1 MPRSSRGIRS
11 PAMPWRGMKISSI
24 WRPTRS
30 FSRLPAPAAGVLKEI
45 MFTDGATVTSGQVL
59 ATIEPGAPAIVA
71 APSGADTS
79 AKAAARPDAA
89 AAKLSPAAKRVV
101 EENKVDPKAVTG
113 SGRDGRVSKS
123 DVVNYLSAKDPASPP
138 APKAGAPVPNA
149 RGTRAEQR
157 VPMTR
162 LRARIAE
169 RMVQAQ
175 ATQALLTSFN
185 EVDLKAVNEM
195 RARYK
200 DQFEKQHGVKLGFMS
215 FFAKACVEA
224 LKKFPS
230 VNASVD
236 GNDIVYHEYFDIGVA
251 VSTDRGLI
259 VPVLRDADL
268 QSFAD
273 IEKSIANFAGR
284 ARAGTITMEE
294 LTGGTFTITNG
305 GVFGSLLST
314 PIVNSP
320 QSAILGM
327 HKIQDRA
334 VVIDGQVVVRPMM
347 YIALTYDHRHHR
359 RPRSGA
365 IPGDRQAV
373 PRGSGAHGARRMSEF
388 YDVIVIG
395 AGPAGYPAA
404 IRAGQNKL
412 KVACVDEWKNFD
424 GTYAFGGTCLN
435 AGCIPSKALLESSE
449 LFQRA
454 KDEFSVHGIKVGDV
468 KLDLA
473 TMQKRRA
480 SIVKTMTGGITA
492 LFKANG
498 VVGIQGHGRLLP
510 GNKVLVTGRT
520 APRKL

>member
-1 MPRSSRGIRS
+1 MTIEVRVPQLPESVADATIVSWHKKPGDAVARDENLVDLETDKVVLEV
-11 PAMPWRGMKISSI
+11 PA
-24 WRPTRS
+24 
-30 FSRLPAPAAGVLKEI
+30 AAAGVLKEI
-45 MFTDGATVTSGQVL
+45 KLGDGTTVTSGQVL
-59 ATIEPGAPAIVA
+59 ALIEEGATALPGASAPAVMAASGGPATPAANAVA
-71 APSGADTS
+71 A
-79 AKAAARPDAA
+79 AKEAAKPDAG

-101 EENKVDPKAVTG
+101 EENKVDPKAVSG

-123 DVVNYLSAKDPASPP
+123 DVVNYLSGKEAAPSPAPAAPASKAPAAAP
-138 APKAGAPVPNA
+138 APAA
-149 RGTRAEQR
+149 RGARADQR

-175 ATQALLTSFN
+175 TTQALLTSFN
-185 EVDLKAVNEM
+185 EVDLKAVNEL

-224 LKKFPS
+224 LKKFPA
-230 VNASVD
+230 VNASVE

-327 HKIQDRA
+327 HKIQERPVA
-334 VVIDGQVVVRPMM
+334 IDGQVVVRPMM
-347 YIALTYDHRHHR
+347 YIALTYDHRIIDGR
-359 RPRSGA
+359 E
-365 IPGDRQAV
+365 AV
-373 PRGSGAHGARRMSEF
+373 
-388 YDVIVIG
+388 
-395 AGPAGYPAA
+395 
-404 IRAGQNKL
+404 
-412 KVACVDEWKNFD
+412 
-424 GTYAFGGTCLN
+424 
-435 AGCIPSKALLESSE
+435 
-449 LFQRA
+449 LF
-454 KDEFSVHGIKVGDV
+454 
-468 KLDLA
+468 
-473 TMQKRRA
+473 
-480 SIVKTMTGGITA
+480 
-492 LFKANG
+492 
-498 VVGIQGHGRLLP
+498 
-510 GNKVLVTGRT
+510 LVTVKQCLEDPARMVLGV
-520 APRKL
+520 